1 MSWRPGFSQHMCNSA
16 SIASGSL
23 INGENS
29 IACRY
34 GCSGSSI
41 VSPMSYVCTCLS
53 TEDNWSYGERRVTG
67 VINSTYDNNTI
78 TIGTIGGNWIGTVGD
93 GNWNVSTTFSL
104 VARGDTGRIN
114 SSPQV
119 LSSLP
124 LYLQEGCTYTIPLVI
139 SDPDDDIIRCR
150 WAVGTEC
157 SSVCDQFTGALLDP
171 ASCTITYTAN
181 YGTGLKVIAIMI
193 EDYSPVSPH
202 QLLSS
207 VALQFIVSVVSNN
220 QPCSAPTEFSSFISH
235 PSNVTVL
242 RRQSVTLT
250 CMANETS
257 FYYWEK
263 QNGSIPF
270 ATVGALNG
278 TLTIISVQPEDA
290 GNYRCV
296 AFSCSSQC
304 DNFSCG
310 ITSRSFSNYAMVTVV
325 AGKLLFS

>member
-1 MSWRPGFSQHMCNSA
+1 MCDSTTVANGYLLS
-16 SIASGSL
+16 
-23 INGENS
+23 GENS
-29 IACRY
+29 INCQY
-34 GCSGSSI
+34 GCSGSSL
-41 VSPMSYVCTCLS
+41 VSPMSYVCTCFS
-53 TEDNWSYGERRVTG
+53 TEDEWSYGEHRVTRF
-67 VINSTYDNNTI
+67 INSTYDNNTI
-78 TIGTIGGNWIGTVGD
+78 TIGTVSGDWIVPVSND
-93 GNWNVSTTFSL
+93 NWNISTTFSL
-104 VARGDTGRIN
+104 VPRVDIGHIN
-114 SSPQV
+114 SSPRV

-124 LYLQEGCTYTIPLVI
+124 LHLQEGCNYTIPLMI
-139 SDPDDDIIRCR
+139 SDPDNDIIRCR

-157 SSVCDQFTGALLDP
+157 SSVCDQFAGALLDP
-171 ASCTITYTAN
+171 SSCTITYTAN
-181 YGTGLKVIAIMI
+181 NGIGLKVIAIMI

-207 VALQFIVSVVSNN
+207 VALQFIVSIVNNN

-250 CMANETS
+250 CVANETS
-257 FYYWEK
+257 FYYWER

-270 ATVGALNG
+270 AAVGALNN
-278 TLTIISVQPEDA
+278 TLTIISVQPEDV

-310 ITSRSFSNYAMVTVV
+310 ITSRSFSNYAAITVTVT
-325 AGKLLFS
+325 GKLLFS